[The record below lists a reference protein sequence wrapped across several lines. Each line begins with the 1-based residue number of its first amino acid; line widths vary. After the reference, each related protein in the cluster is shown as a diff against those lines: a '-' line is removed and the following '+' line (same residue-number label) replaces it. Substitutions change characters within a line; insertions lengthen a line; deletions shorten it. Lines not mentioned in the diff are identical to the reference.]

1 MPAGAPDGGCGKCH
15 RRQPDFGF
23 WTGFQCVW
31 RRAAFGRGIIGRLA
45 PAPPDATRIDLLLQF
60 ILAVAAE
67 QDEFRDRELGPIHLL
82 KYVYLADVAF
92 AERNDG
98 STYTGTPWQFH
109 HFGPWSVEVFNRI
122 EPALNAIGV
131 EPKRIPSRF
140 TDDAVRFGLSPS
152 DAAGVRA
159 RGERVLPSV
168 VQFPVSRAIQQ
179 FGSDTASLLRAVYLT
194 APMLNAAPEE
204 KLDFVT
210 TGRER
215 PAAYVSPPETA
226 TSKSQQ
232 KLRHSRLAEI
242 RAEVQARLAS
252 AKQQRL
258 GTPQQAPRYDDVFRE
273 GVQWLDR
280 LAGEPVPEGE
290 GRLSLA
296 ADVWK
301 SETRREPEIP

>member
-1 MPAGAPDGGCGKCH
+1 
-15 RRQPDFGF
+15 
-23 WTGFQCVW
+23 
-31 RRAAFGRGIIGRLA
+31 LA
-45 PAPPDATRIDLLLQF
+45 PAPPDPARIDLLLQF
-60 ILAVAAE
+60 IVAVAAE

-109 HFGPWSVEVFNRI
+109 HFGPWSLEVLNRI
-122 EPALNAIGV
+122 EPALNSIGV
-131 EPKRIPSRF
+131 EAKRIPSRF
-140 TDDAVRFGLSPS
+140 TDDAIRFGLSPS
-152 DAAGVRA
+152 DAADVRA
-159 RGERVLPSV
+159 RSDRALPSA
-168 VQFPVSRAIQQ
+168 VQFPVSHAIQQ

-204 KLDFVT
+204 KLDFGT
-210 TGRER
+210 TVRER
-215 PAAYVSPPETA
+215 PVAYLSPPETP

-232 KLRHSRLAEI
+232 KLRQRRLAEI

-258 GTPQQAPRYDDVFRE
+258 GTPQLAPRYDEVFSE

-280 LAGEPVPEGE
+280 LAGEPVTEGE
-290 GRLSLA
+290 GRLSVA
-296 ADVWK
+296 DDVWK